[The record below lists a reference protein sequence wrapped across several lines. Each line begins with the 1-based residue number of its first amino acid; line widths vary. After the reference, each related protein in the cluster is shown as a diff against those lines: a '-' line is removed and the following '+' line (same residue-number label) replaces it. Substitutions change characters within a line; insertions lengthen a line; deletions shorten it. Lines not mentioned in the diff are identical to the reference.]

1 MPDVSN
7 RLRKAFLLVAGL
19 LFVGGFLL
27 FRFAPEQAQIEPAG
41 AKVALRPV
49 DLHRVESAELR
60 SHVEVAGVLEGRREA
75 TLFSETRGPVLELG
89 AEELDRVE
97 AGQMLLRIDP
107 LQAEVAVERARAVL
121 ARRKSELALARSN
134 LERRRVLAER
144 GVASDADLDD
154 ALNAEKVAAAAL
166 RQNRAELRQ
175 ALDDLANKT
184 VVAPF
189 TGVLRRFEVEK
200 GEFVRDGQDL
210 GELVDLSAA
219 RTTLGLSDRQVVVL
233 SPGQDVEAHAPARP
247 GETFAGS
254 VLRVGAASDP
264 ETRKFPAEI
273 ELPNPDGR
281 LLPGMAVT
289 VGLEL
294 GAPGIRTAIPAEA
307 MLDEFGL
314 DFVWVVAPEDGVLVA
329 RRRRVSVRPLPFEP
343 GRVEILSGLEPGE
356 QIAVS
361 ATRQLRDGESV
372 RRGGR
377 TDR

>member
-210 GELVDLSAA
+210 
-219 RTTLGLSDRQVVVL
+219 
-233 SPGQDVEAHAPARP
+233 
-247 GETFAGS
+247 
-254 VLRVGAASDP
+254 
-264 ETRKFPAEI
+264 
-273 ELPNPDGR
+273 
-281 LLPGMAVT
+281 
-289 VGLEL
+289 
-294 GAPGIRTAIPAEA
+294 
-307 MLDEFGL
+307 
-314 DFVWVVAPEDGVLVA
+314 
-329 RRRRVSVRPLPFEP
+329 
-343 GRVEILSGLEPGE
+343 
-356 QIAVS
+356 
-361 ATRQLRDGESV
+361 
-372 RRGGR
+372 
-377 TDR
+377 